1 MTTTKTMC
9 TYANKFDQLIMQVK
23 FNRKNDEGKRNY
35 FLNKNNFL

>member
-23 FNRKNDEGKRNY
+23 INLIAKMMKESETTF
-35 FLNKNNFL
+35 